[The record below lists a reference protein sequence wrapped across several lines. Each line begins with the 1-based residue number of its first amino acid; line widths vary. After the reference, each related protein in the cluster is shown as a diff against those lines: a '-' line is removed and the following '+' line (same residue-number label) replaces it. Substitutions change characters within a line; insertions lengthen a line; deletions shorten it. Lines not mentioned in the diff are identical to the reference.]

1 MQSAVWDREQI
12 VVQPSRLESGPWHT
26 HGAAEMAP
34 RYPATL
40 LHSEDFDEDGT
51 DGKTGFVDADVGVA
65 FDGVQAPNA

>member
-12 VVQPSRLESGPWHT
+12 VVQRSRLESGPWHT

-40 LHSEDFDEDGT
+40 PHFKDFDEDGT
-51 DGKTGFVDADVGVA
+51 DGETGYVDADVGVP
-65 FDGVQAPNA
+65 FDGVQATNA